1 MSGHIPAALVRDVI
15 ARASDL
21 CEYCQLPQETQEVT
35 FHVDHILP
43 RVQDG
48 PTVLENL
55 ALACV
60 TCSLKKSAR
69 THAIDPKTGEEIQL
83 FNPRSDEWL
92 DHFAFSDNGSIAPQ
106 TPIGRATADLLAMN
120 RPAIVLIRRELAILG
135 RFPPSRGSAAS

>member
-21 CEYCQLPQETQEVT
+21 CEYCQLPQETQEAT

-48 PTVLENL
+48 PTVPENL

-60 TCSLKKSAR
+60 TCSLKKSVKVGQAVPDA
-69 THAIDPKTGEEIQL
+69 HAHT
-83 FNPRSDEWL
+83 
-92 DHFAFSDNGSIAPQ
+92 FADTLPV
-106 TPIGRATADLLAMN
+106 ATSCTLSLVRQA
-120 RPAIVLIRRELAILG
+120 
-135 RFPPSRGSAAS
+135 